1 MRVLIGYY
9 GTKKIKVI
17 NKKCDNSGRILLLEI
32 NIDDSVFLL
41 ISIYNANNELDQ
53 VKNLTVLVI
62 FKNIY
67 SFWR

>member
-9 GTKKIKVI
+9 ETKKIKVI
-17 NKKCDNSGRILLLEI
+17 NKKCDNSGRILLLKI
-32 NIDDSVFLL
+32 DIDDSVFLL
-41 ISIYNANNELDQ
+41 IRIYNANNELDQ

>member
-53 VKNLTVLVI
+53 VKNLTVLLI